1 MSSLLTTRSTKKSVK
16 HFLTFITEARTTKAS
31 QQAKRLGLVG
41 DGHGDWYDQQGN
53 LKAKTVNGE
62 LKMFGGGSSSDDEIK
77 DKPEP
82 YRDVSRVAQ
91 SPTEFLK
98 TRRGAQ
104 LATTARQRDPE
115 ISGGRPNTSTA
126 PEPRAPLTV
135 AFDKFDDE
143 EITTNVLNTVGEIS
157 TNENYYIFPSRES
170 DIEELKNAYPEIS
183 ESIIDDKNA
192 ETIYDVLQS
201 LYENG
206 YDAVNIVVR
215 RSRAAAISKL
225 AYEQNG
231 VLYNYK
237 MLNVIPVDERS
248 VREQYLAGD
257 IFQKGSVIECRGHTG
272 EIIRR
277 GANHLICIDENK
289 EMFRVWISE
298 ANEVSKFDLPI
309 EF

>member
-1 MSSLLTTRSTKKSVK
+1 MK
-16 HFLTFITEARTTKAS
+16 HFLTFITEARITKAS

-62 LKMFGGGSSSDDEIK
+62 LKMFGSGGASDDEVK

-82 YRDVSRVAQ
+82 YREVSRAAQ
-91 SPTEFLK
+91 SPTAFLK
-98 TRRGAQ
+98 TRRGQQ
-104 LATTARQRDPE
+104 LNIQTRERQPEAPLRSGATTQ
-115 ISGGRPNTSTA
+115 A
-126 PEPRAPLTV
+126 PKPRAPLTV

-143 EITTNVLNTVGEIS
+143 EVTANVLSTVGEIA
-157 TNENYYIFPSRES
+157 TENFYYIFPSRDS
-170 DIEELKNAYPEIS
+170 DIEELKAAYPDLS

-206 YDAVNIVVR
+206 YDALNIVVR

-231 VLYNYK
+231 NLYKFK

-257 IFQKGSVIECRGHTG
+257 IFKQGSVVECHGQTG

-277 GANHLICIDENK
+277 GANHLICIDEQK
-289 EMFRVWISE
+289 QIFRAWISE
-298 ANEVSKFDLPI
+298 ATEVSKFDLPI

>member
-1 MSSLLTTRSTKKSVK
+1 MK
-16 HFLTFITEARTTKAS
+16 HFLTFITEARETKAS

-53 LKAKTVNGE
+53 LKAKTVKGE
-62 LKMFGGGSSSDDEIK
+62 LKMFDGRGSKDDE
-77 DKPEP
+77 DSAARQP

-98 TRRGAQ
+98 TKRGSQ

-115 ISGGRPNTSTA
+115 ITGRSAPKLDT
-126 PEPRAPLTV
+126 PEPKAPLTV

-143 EITTNVLNTVGEIS
+143 EITTNVLTTVGEIS

-170 DIEELKNAYPEIS
+170 NIEELKNAYPEIS

-206 YDAVNIVVR
+206 FDAINIVVR

-257 IFQKGSVIECRGHTG
+257 IFKKGSVVECHGQMG

-277 GANHLICIDENK
+277 GANHLICIDEHK
-289 EMFRVWISE
+289 QMFRAWISE
-298 ANEVSKFDLPI
+298 ATEVSKFDLPI

>member
-1 MSSLLTTRSTKKSVK
+1 MK
-16 HFLTFITEARTTKAS
+16 HFLTFITEARITKAS

-62 LKMFGGGSSSDDEIK
+62 LKMFGGSGSSDDEIK

-82 YRDVSRVAQ
+82 YRDISRASQ
-91 SPTEFLK
+91 SPTTFLN
-98 TRRGAQ
+98 TPRGQQ
-104 LATTARQRDPE
+104 LNKQSRERQPEAPSGSGTTTQ
-115 ISGGRPNTSTA
+115 A
-126 PEPRAPLTV
+126 PQPRAPLTV

-143 EITTNVLNTVGEIS
+143 EVTANVLATVGEIA
-157 TNENYYIFPSRES
+157 TENFYYIFPSRDS
-170 DIEELKNAYPEIS
+170 DIEELKAAYPDLS

-206 YDAVNIVVR
+206 YDALNIVVR

-231 VLYNYK
+231 SLYKFK

-257 IFQKGSVIECRGHTG
+257 IFKQGSVVECHGQTG
-272 EIIRR
+272 QIIRR
-277 GANHLICIDENK
+277 GANHLICVDEQK
-289 EMFRVWISE
+289 QIFRAWISE
-298 ANEVSKFDLPI
+298 ATELSKFDLPI